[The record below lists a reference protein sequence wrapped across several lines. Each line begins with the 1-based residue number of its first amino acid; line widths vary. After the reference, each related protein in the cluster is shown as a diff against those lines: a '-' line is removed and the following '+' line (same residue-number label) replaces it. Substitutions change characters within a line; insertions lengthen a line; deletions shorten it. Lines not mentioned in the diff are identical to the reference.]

1 MSSTRTDEPS
11 LKNPPRDGTILSTTC
26 LQAAASRVIFS
37 LWKCG
42 VPSRKGCPR
51 TALSS
56 WYPLPLGCFF
66 FDKNVVGS
74 LEDPS
79 PVISTLLSSFEYCRG
94 FGDPLDVTDGP
105 KNMAIFCSSS
115 AITFRQPLANDFQGS
130 GMRQRVLTEFP
141 SHEILFTGGTILTDK
156 HNYLSVDSALEHWHV
171 IRTVLPAEIWINY

>member
-1 MSSTRTDEPS
+1 MGLYHPRRVYRRQRPKSSFHYGNVECRQGKVVPGWRCCRGM
-11 LKNPPRDGTILSTTC
+11 PF
-26 LQAAASRVIFS
+26 LQAV
-37 LWKCG
+37 
-42 VPSRKGCPR
+42 
-51 TALSS
+51 
-56 WYPLPLGCFF
+56 

-74 LEDPS
+74 LEDTS

-94 FGDPLDVTDGP
+94 FSDPLDVTDGP

-115 AITFRQPLANDFQGS
+115 AITFRQLQDDDFQGS

-156 HNYLSVDSALEHWHV
+156 HNYLGVDSALEHWHV

>member
-1 MSSTRTDEPS
+1 MPF
-11 LKNPPRDGTILSTTC
+11 
-26 LQAAASRVIFS
+26 LQAV
-37 LWKCG
+37 
-42 VPSRKGCPR
+42 
-51 TALSS
+51 
-56 WYPLPLGCFF
+56 

-74 LEDPS
+74 LEDTS

-94 FGDPLDVTDGP
+94 FSDPLDVTDGP

-115 AITFRQPLANDFQGS
+115 AITFRQLQDDDFQGS

-156 HNYLSVDSALEHWHV
+156 HNYLGVDSALEHWHV